1 MECSDE
7 STTSIC
13 LSCRGTTHAKDFK
26 MITRSAGGEPQ
37 SPNDEHLDK
46 IDALL
51 GVLLQIKDKCPHP
64 LRIILATE
72 FSQVF
77 TCLHSILDEAGLKA
91 AFLEA
96 GSSEKTDQVV
106 KRFMDPKS
114 DLNIVFC
121 QITTVGRG
129 LNLPIATHVINF
141 QRLEPKI
148 RLQTIG
154 RAQRLGRTTKL
165 HVYDILHEGE

>member
-1 MECSDE
+1 M
-7 STTSIC
+7 
-13 LSCRGTTHAKDFK
+13 
-26 MITRSAGGEPQ
+26 
-37 SPNDEHLDK
+37 DK

-51 GVLLQIKDKCPHP
+51 GILLQIKDSFKP
-64 LRIILATE
+64 LKIILATE
-72 FSQVF
+72 HSQVF
-77 TCLHSILDEAGLKA
+77 TSLHSILSDVGLRA

-96 GSSEKTDQVV
+96 GSSEKIDEVV
-106 KRFMDPKS
+106 KEFMDPKS

-141 QRLEPKI
+141 QRLDPKI

-154 RAQRLGRTTKL
+154 RAQRLGRTSKL
-165 HVYDILHEGE
+165 HVYDILHKGE